1 MFEYDECKRYT
12 AEEALRHPWFN
23 DLNKDQYAPINS

>member
-12 AEEALRHPWFN
+12 AEEARRPAWFN